1 MPQYIHGRHKKS
13 LVLVKIFFRNKE
25 NVSKF
30 KFFTVPAY
38 RISCFKNMQP
48 EHKRGMKHIM
58 GINFVLN

>member
-1 MPQYIHGRHKKS
+1 MIYRECLEIVKVLLQSKEYI
-13 LVLVKIFFRNKE
+13 
-25 NVSKF
+25 SKL

-48 EHKRGMKHIM
+48 EYEPDMKDIM